1 MMEELDGAEAWKK
14 ELEERVCKME
24 QALKPPLLKIYEKL
38 DREEIVEQELL
49 LNGFKSS
56 EENLL
61 MMVKERVGRVR
72 QMERPA
78 LVRLVDLLLRVRHLT
93 YEEGK
98 SLASEVE
105 TLLRVVVR
113 EMGRLDINWVGLDDW
128 EELALKRL
136 MSEVGEVPGFLL
148 RLVEHLLRRTPNRE
162 MSVQT
167 G

>member
-1 MMEELDGAEAWKK
+1 MEELDGAEAWKK

-93 YEEGK
+93 YEEEGK
-98 SLASEVE
+98 SSASEVE

-113 EMGRLDINWVGLDDW
+113 EMGRLDINWVGLAEW

-136 MSEVGEVPGFLL
+136 MSEVGEAPAFLL
-148 RLVEHLLRRTPNRE
+148 RLVELLLRRTSKRE
-162 MSVQT
+162 TAVQT
-167 G
+167 E

>member
-1 MMEELDGAEAWKK
+1 MEELDGAEAWEK
-14 ELEERVCKME
+14 ELEERVCKMK
-24 QALKPPLLKIYEKL
+24 QDLKPPLLKVYEKL
-38 DREEIVEQELL
+38 DGEEVVEQELL

-93 YEEGK
+93 YEKGK

-113 EMGRLDINWVGLDDW
+113 EMGRLDINWVGLAEW

-148 RLVEHLLRRTPNRE
+148 RLVEHLLRRTPKRE
-162 MSVQT
+162 TAVQT
-167 G
+167 E

>member
-1 MMEELDGAEAWKK
+1 M
-14 ELEERVCKME
+14 
-24 QALKPPLLKIYEKL
+24 
-38 DREEIVEQELL
+38 DREEVVEQELL
-49 LNGFKSS
+49 LNGFKTP

-61 MMVKERVGRVR
+61 MMLKERVSRVR

-98 SLASEVE
+98 SSASEVE

-113 EMGRLDINWVGLDDW
+113 EMGRLDINWVGLAEW

-136 MSEVGEVPGFLL
+136 MSEVGEVSGFLL

-167 G
+167 E